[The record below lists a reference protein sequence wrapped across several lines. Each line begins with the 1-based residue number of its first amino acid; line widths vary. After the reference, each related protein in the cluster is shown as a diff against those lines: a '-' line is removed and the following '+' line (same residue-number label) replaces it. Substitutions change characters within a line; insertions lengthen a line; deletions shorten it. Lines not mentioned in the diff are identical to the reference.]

1 MIAICLQ
8 KIASL
13 PLRDNYDER
22 DLAGEI
28 PRTALTITVTKRKWT
43 RAMLK
48 LELRWMLF
56 LSSSRISSD

>member
-1 MIAICLQ
+1 MIAICFQ
-8 KIASL
+8 RIASL

-22 DLAGEI
+22 DLAGEN
-28 PRTALTITVTKRKWT
+28 PRTALTITVTKRKRT